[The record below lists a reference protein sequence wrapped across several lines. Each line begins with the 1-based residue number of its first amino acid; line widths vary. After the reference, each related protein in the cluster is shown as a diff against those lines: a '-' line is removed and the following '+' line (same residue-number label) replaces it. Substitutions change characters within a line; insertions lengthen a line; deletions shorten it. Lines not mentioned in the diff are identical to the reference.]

1 MPQTRLHFRSRV
13 LRTLPRRVQWLI
25 VIVLALVVGAALG
38 VGTIRASFHSSPSQA
53 NSKPADSPGAFRPT
67 PAQWAALK
75 VAPIATMTFRTAQ
88 VTDGKITFN
97 ADKTT
102 PVFSPYSGRVTK
114 IIANLGD
121 YVKKGQP
128 LLALEATEFSQ
139 AQNDLI
145 SSLAALNSARSQLN
159 LAQTSETRKHALY
172 DAKAGSMQDWQQSQA
187 DLVSAKNNLRTAE
200 TVLASVRNRLRILG
214 RNESEINS
222 LQDAQKIDPTTFVF
236 APISGRVTDRQVG
249 PGQYVQAGA
258 ANPLFS
264 IGDLSTVWLV
274 ANVRET
280 DAPSMRLGA
289 PVEVRVLAFP
299 ERIFKARLTY
309 VASSVD
315 PTTHRLPVRA
325 EIENPEGRLKPE
337 MFATF
342 SIITGGESLAP
353 AVPES
358 AVVYE
363 GDTARVWVAKE
374 GGVIESRQ
382 IRAGRI
388 VNGMVEAIAGIE
400 LGEKIVTS
408 GTLFIDRAAKPD

>member
-1 MPQTRLHFRSRV
+1 MRL
-13 LRTLPRRVQWLI
+13 QWVI
-25 VIVLALVVGAALG
+25 VISLALAICTALG
-38 VGTIRASFHSSPSQA
+38 IGAIRASLRNGPAQV
-53 NSKPADSPGAFRPT
+53 NSKPADPPQSFRPT
-67 PAQWAALK
+67 PTQWTTLK
-75 VAPIATMTFRTAQ
+75 VVPVTAMTFRTEE
-88 VTDGKITFN
+88 VTDGKIIFN
-97 ADKTT
+97 ADKTSSI
-102 PVFSPYSGRVTK
+102 FSPYSGRVTK
-114 IIANLGD
+114 ILANLGD
-121 YVKKGQP
+121 YVKQGQP
-128 LLALEATEFSQ
+128 LLALEASEFSQ

-145 SSLAALNSARSQLN
+145 SAVVVLNSARSQLN

-172 DAKAGSMQDWQQSQA
+172 DAKAGSMQDWQQSQI
-187 DLVSAKNNLRTAE
+187 DLITAQNNLRTAE
-200 TVLASVRNRLRILG
+200 TVLASVRNRLRIFG
-214 RNESEINS
+214 KTESEINS

-258 ANPLFS
+258 SNPLFS

-280 DAPSMRLGA
+280 DSPLMHLGT

-299 ERIFKARLTY
+299 DQIFKAKLTY
-309 VASSVD
+309 IAPSVD
-315 PTTHRLPVRA
+315 PNTHRLAVRA
-325 EIENPEGRLKPE
+325 ELENSEGRLKPE

-342 SIITGGESLAP
+342 SIITDGGTLSP
-353 AVPES
+353 AVPDS

-363 GDTARVWVAKE
+363 GDTARVWVAKD
-374 GGVIESRQ
+374 GGLIESRT
-382 IRAGRI
+382 IRTGRI

>member
-1 MPQTRLHFRSRV
+1 M
-13 LRTLPRRVQWLI
+13 QWLI
-25 VIVLALVVGAALG
+25 VIALGLVVSVALG
-38 VGTIRASFHSSPSQA
+38 LGTIRASLHGQPSQA
-53 NSKPADSPGAFRPT
+53 NTKSADLPQPFRPT

-75 VAPIATMTFRTAQ
+75 VTPITTMTFRTEQ

-102 PVFSPYSGRVTK
+102 LIFSPYSGRVTK
-114 IIANLGD
+114 ILANLGD
-121 YVKKGQP
+121 YVKQGQP

-139 AQNDLI
+139 AQNDLT
-145 SSLAALNSARSQLN
+145 SAVVALNSARSQLN

-187 DLVSAKNNLRTAE
+187 DFVTAKNNLRTAE
-200 TVLASVRNRLRILG
+200 TILASVRNRLRILG
-214 RNESEINS
+214 KNESEINA
-222 LQDAQKIDPTTFVF
+222 LQDSQKIDPTAFVF

-258 ANPLFS
+258 SNPLFS
-264 IGDLSTVWLV
+264 IGDLATVWLV
-274 ANVRET
+274 ANVREA
-280 DAPSMRLGA
+280 DAPLMRLGA
-289 PVEVRVLAFP
+289 PVEVRVMAFP

-309 VASSVD
+309 VAPSVD
-315 PTTHRLPVRA
+315 PNTHRLPVRA

-358 AVVYE
+358 AVIYE
-363 GDTARVWVAKE
+363 GETARVWVAKD

-400 LGEKIVTS
+400 PGEKIVTS

>member
-1 MPQTRLHFRSRV
+1 MTQTRLHFHSRI
-13 LRTLPRRVQWLI
+13 LRILPRRMQWLI
-25 VIVLALVVGAALG
+25 VIALALVISATLGMAA
-38 VGTIRASFHSSPSQA
+38 IRASLHSHPSQA
-53 NSKPADSPGAFRPT
+53 NTKPTDSPEAFKPT

-75 VAPIATMTFRTAQ
+75 VAPITTMTFRTEQ

-102 PVFSPYSGRVTK
+102 PIFSPYSGRVTK
-114 IIANLGD
+114 ILANLGD
-121 YVKKGQP
+121 YVKQGQP

-145 SSLAALNSARSQLN
+145 SAVVALNSARSQLD

-187 DLVSAKNNLRTAE
+187 DLVSSKNNLRTAE

-214 RNESEINS
+214 KTELEINA

-236 APISGRVTDRQVG
+236 APISGRVIDRQVG

-258 ANPLFS
+258 SNPLFS

-280 DAPSMRLGA
+280 DAPLMRPGA
-289 PVEVRVLAFP
+289 PAEVRVLAFP
-299 ERIFKARLTY
+299 DRIFKARLTY
-309 VASSVD
+309 VAQSVD
-315 PTTHRLPVRA
+315 PNTHRLPVRA
-325 EIENPEGRLKPE
+325 ELENPEGRLKPE

-363 GDTARVWVAKE
+363 GDSARVWVAKD

-382 IRAGRI
+382 IRTGRN

-400 LGEKIVTS
+400 LGEKVVTS
-408 GTLFIDRAAKPD
+408 GTLFIDRAAKPE

>member
-1 MPQTRLHFRSRV
+1 
-13 LRTLPRRVQWLI
+13 VQWLI
-25 VIVLALVVGAALG
+25 VIALTLVVSAALG
-38 VGTIRASFHSSPSQA
+38 LGTIRASLHSHPSQE
-53 NSKPADSPGAFRPT
+53 NTKPTDSPESFRPT
-67 PAQWAALK
+67 AAQWAALK
-75 VAPIATMTFRTAQ
+75 VAPITTMTFRTEQ
-88 VTDGKITFN
+88 VTDGKIAFN

-102 PVFSPYSGRVTK
+102 PIFSPYSGRVTK
-114 IIANLGD
+114 ILANLGD
-121 YVKKGQP
+121 YVKQGQP

-145 SSLAALNSARSQLN
+145 SAVVALNSARSQLN
-159 LAQTSETRKHALY
+159 LAQTSEERKHALY
-172 DAKAGSMQDWQQSQA
+172 DSKAGSMQDWQQSQA
-187 DLVSAKNNLRTAE
+187 DLVTARNNLRTAE
-200 TVLASVRNRLRILG
+200 TVLASIRNRLRILG
-214 RNESEINS
+214 KNESEINA
-222 LQDAQKIDPTTFVF
+222 LQEAQKIDPTAFVF
-236 APISGRVTDRQVG
+236 APISGSVTDRQVG

-280 DAPSMRLGA
+280 DAPLTRLGA

-299 ERIFKARLTY
+299 ERLFKARLTY
-309 VASSVD
+309 VAPSVD

-342 SIITGGESLAP
+342 SIVTGGESLAP

-363 GDTARVWVAKE
+363 GDTARVWVAKD

-382 IRAGRI
+382 IRTGRI
-388 VNGMVEAIAGIE
+388 VNGMVEAIVGIE

>member
-1 MPQTRLHFRSRV
+1 M
-13 LRTLPRRVQWLI
+13 QWLI
-25 VIVLALVVGAALG
+25 VIVLVLAVSTALG
-38 VGTIRASFHSSPSQA
+38 LGAIRASFHSHPSQA
-53 NSKPADSPGAFRPT
+53 NTKLADSPEAFRPT
-67 PAQWAALK
+67 PAQWATLK
-75 VAPIATMTFRTAQ
+75 VVPITTLTFRTVQ

-102 PVFSPYSGRVTK
+102 LIFSPYSGRVTK
-114 IIANLGD
+114 ILVNLGD
-121 YVKKGQP
+121 YVKQGQP
-128 LLALEATEFSQ
+128 LLALEATEFAQ

-145 SSLAALNSARSQLN
+145 SAVVALNSARSQLN
-159 LAQTSETRKHALY
+159 LAQTSEERKHALY

-187 DLVSAKNNLRTAE
+187 DLVTARNNLRNAE

-214 RNESEINS
+214 KNESEINA
-222 LQDAQKIDPTTFVF
+222 LQEAQKIDPTTFVF

-258 ANPLFS
+258 VNPLFS

-280 DAPSMRLGA
+280 DAPLMRLGA
-289 PVEVRVLAFP
+289 SVEVRVMAFP
-299 ERIFKARLTY
+299 ERVFKAQLIY
-309 VASSVD
+309 VAPSVD

-363 GDTARVWVAKE
+363 GDTARVWVAKD

-382 IRAGRI
+382 IRTGRI

>member
-1 MPQTRLHFRSRV
+1 M
-13 LRTLPRRVQWLI
+13 QWLI
-25 VIVLALVVGAALG
+25 VIVLALVVGTALG
-38 VGTIRASFHSSPSQA
+38 LGTIRASFHSHPSQTNTKPG
-53 NSKPADSPGAFRPT
+53 NSPEAFRPT

-75 VAPIATMTFRTAQ
+75 VAPITAITFRTVQ

-97 ADKTT
+97 ADKTA
-102 PVFSPYSGRVTK
+102 PIFSPYSGRVTK
-114 IIANLGD
+114 ILANLGD
-121 YVKKGQP
+121 YVKQGQP

-139 AQNDLI
+139 AQNELI
-145 SSLAALNSARSQLN
+145 SAVVALNSARSQLN

-187 DLVSAKNNLRTAE
+187 DLVTARNNLRTAE

-214 RNESEINS
+214 KNESEINA
-222 LQDAQKIDPTTFVF
+222 LQEAQKIDPTAFVF

-274 ANVRET
+274 ANVREP
-280 DAPSMRLGA
+280 DAPLMRLGA

-299 ERIFKARLTY
+299 ERLFKARLTY
-309 VASSVD
+309 VAPSVD

-342 SIITGGESLAP
+342 SIITGGESVAP

-363 GDTARVWVAKE
+363 GDTARVWVAKD

-382 IRAGRI
+382 IRTGRI